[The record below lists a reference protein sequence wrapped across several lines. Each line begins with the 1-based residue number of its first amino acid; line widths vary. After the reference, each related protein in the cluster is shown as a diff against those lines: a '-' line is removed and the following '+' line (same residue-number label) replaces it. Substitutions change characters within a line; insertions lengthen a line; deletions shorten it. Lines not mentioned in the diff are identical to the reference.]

1 MRPPRPTPL
10 LIAFAAVAAAPGC
23 QSAQGVPTV
32 GGDRNPAEAVALDV
46 RTAQDLASR
55 LTGSGLDLTYE
66 SRAESN
72 ARATG
77 GSVYETGGGELLS
90 IFEYPSA
97 TARDAD
103 LTFLTGQVGPGG
115 AVYTYGDRLAVAFEG
130 SDADVRA
137 VLDDALTRVTGP

>member
-1 MRPPRPTPL
+1 MRPPRPAL
-10 LIAFAAVAAAPGC
+10 LAAALFAFAGC
-23 QSAQGVPTV
+23 QSTQNVPTV

-55 LTGSGLDLTYE
+55 LQGLGLDLSYS

-77 GSVYETGGGELLS
+77 GAVYETAGGELLS

-103 LTFLTGQVGPGG
+103 LAFLTGQVGPGG
-115 AVYTYGDRLAVAFEG
+115 AVYTYGDGLAVAFEG
-130 SDADVRA
+130 SDANARRT
-137 VLDDALTRVTGP
+137 LGETLTPVGR